1 MQGSHTQMGHLAT
14 IKPDKALQGLLQ
26 DPVLSDSS
34 KLTYTQRLK
43 AMSAKRGQP
52 ITELAM
58 QPRVIFP
65 WIQEQYPELATQ
77 KNLVTAVLAALKRMP
92 TMNSLCRQALAIWLQ
107 ASKELE
113 AQQQARLKANEPSA
127 RQQRGYVDLRDVVRV
142 RTSLAK
148 GSRQRL
154 LLAFYTMIPP
164 LRCDLNRVAL
174 LQCPASAATIS
185 QDDVDTVKENN
196 FLCLPADRKKPAILV
211 LREFKTANSAG
222 IWRRT
227 LPMNL
232 TQELWKSLQAES
244 PRRWLFTTNSGSPYT
259 AKNFSKWCCSVLQKL
274 FGRPLTLT
282 LLRHSYLNSM
292 DWNKLTI
299 AARENLAADMCHS
312 TETQDT
318 YRWISGKHRLG
329 LRKQQ

>member
-1 MQGSHTQMGHLAT
+1 MGHLAT

>member
-1 MQGSHTQMGHLAT
+1 MGHLAT
-14 IKPDKALQGLLQ
+14 TKPDKALQGILQ
-26 DPVLSDSS
+26 DPALSESS
-34 KLTYTQRLK
+34 KLTYAQRLK
-43 AMSAKRGQP
+43 ALSAKRGQSV
-52 ITELAM
+52 TELAM
-58 QPRVIFP
+58 QPMVILP
-65 WIQEQYPELATQ
+65 WIKRQYPELATQ

-92 TMNSLCRQALAIWLQ
+92 AMHSQCRQALAIWLR

-127 RQQRGYVDLRDVVRV
+127 RQQRGYVDFREVIKV
-142 RTSLAK
+142 RTALAK
-148 GSRQRL
+148 GSRKRL

-164 LRCDLNRVAL
+164 LRCDLYRVAL
-174 LQCPASAATIS
+174 LQCPASAVTIS
-185 QDDVDTVKENN
+185 PDDVDAVRENN

-211 LREFKTANSAG
+211 PREFKTANSAS

-232 TQELWKSLQAES
+232 TQELWTSLQAEL
-244 PRRWLFTTNSGSPYT
+244 PRRWLFTTSSGSPYT

-329 LRKQQ
+329 FGKQQ

>member
-1 MQGSHTQMGHLAT
+1 MGHLAT

-282 LLRHSYLNSM
+282 FLRHSYLNSM

>member
-1 MQGSHTQMGHLAT
+1 MGHLAT

-127 RQQRGYVDLRDVVRV
+127 RQQRGYADLKEVIKV

-164 LRCDLNRVAL
+164 LRCNLNRVAL

-185 QDDVDTVKENN
+185 QDDVDTMKENN

-232 TQELWKSLQAES
+232 TQELWTSLQAES
-244 PRRWLFTTNSGSPYT
+244 PRRWLFTTKLWLTVHSKEIQQMVLFCAAKAVWQT
-259 AKNFSKWCCSVLQKL
+259 A
-274 FGRPLTLT
+274 
-282 LLRHSYLNSM
+282 
-292 DWNKLTI
+292 
-299 AARENLAADMCHS
+299 NLDIV
-312 TETQDT
+312 ETQL
-318 YRWISGKHRLG
+318 SE
-329 LRKQQ
+329 

>member
-1 MQGSHTQMGHLAT
+1 MGHLAT
-14 IKPDKALQGLLQ
+14 LKPDKALQGLLQ

-65 WIQEQYPELATQ
+65 WIKEQYPEVATQ
-77 KNLVTAVLAALKRMP
+77 NNMVTTVLAALKRMP
-92 TMNSLCRQALAIWLQ
+92 TMNSQCRQALAIWLR

-127 RQQRGYVDLRDVVRV
+127 RQQQGYVDFREVIKV
-142 RTSLAK
+142 RTSLPK

-154 LLAFYTMIPP
+154 MLAFYTMNPP
-164 LRCDLNRVAL
+164 LQCDLNRVAL

-185 QDDVDTVKENN
+185 QDDVNTVKENN
-196 FLCLPADRKKPAILV
+196 FLCLPADKKKPAILV

-222 IWRRT
+222 IWRKT
-227 LPMNL
+227 LPLSL
-232 TQELWKSLQAES
+232 TQELWSSLQAES
-244 PRRWLFTTNSGSPYT
+244 PRRWLFTTKSGSPYT
-259 AKNFSKWCCSVLQKL
+259 AKNFSKWCCVVLQKL

-318 YRWISGKHRLG
+318 YRWISGKHRLS
-329 LRKQQ
+329 LQKQQ

>member
-1 MQGSHTQMGHLAT
+1 MQGPRQAMQMGHLAAN
-14 IKPDKALQGLLQ
+14 KPDEALQGIEQ
-26 DPVLSDSS
+26 DPALSDSS
-34 KLTYTQRLK
+34 KHTYAQRLK
-43 AMSAKRGQP
+43 AISAKLGQP
-52 ITELAM
+52 ISELAM
-58 QPRVIFP
+58 QPTTILP
-65 WIQEQYPELATQ
+65 WIKKRYPEVATQ
-77 KNLVTAVLAALKRMP
+77 KNVVTAVLAALRRMP
-92 TMNSLCRQALAIWLQ
+92 VMKKQHRQALAIWLR

-113 AQQQARLKANEPSA
+113 AQQQAQLKSNEPSA
-127 RQQRGYVDLRDVVRV
+127 RQRQGYVDFREVIKV
-142 RTSLAK
+142 RTALSK

-174 LQCPASAATIS
+174 LQCPTSAATIS
-185 QDDVDTVKENN
+185 QDDVNAVKEKN

-227 LPMNL
+227 LPINL
-232 TQELWKSLQAES
+232 TQELWTSLQAEA
-244 PRRWLFTTNSGSPYT
+244 PRRWLFTTMSGSPYT
-259 AKNFSKWCCSVLQKL
+259 AKSFSKWCCSVLQKL

-299 AARENLAADMCHS
+299 AARENLASDMCHS

-318 YRWISGKHRLG
+318 YRWISGNRISRPGK
-329 LRKQQ
+329 